1 MSYFPEFIVKPFRPY
16 LRAILEA
23 SGSSAITSNVLYAM
37 RRDSLLSS
45 ERNRDP
51 QRLVVHGFRG
61 YSQHDEDGMLQ
72 EIFKR
77 IGVTNR
83 IFVEFGV
90 GDGTENNTLYLLL
103 SGWRGLWIDSSEI
116 NAASIHRQFS
126 PFLQTEQL
134 TFVRGFVD
142 RDTIN
147 GMIHKA
153 GRSGEIDLLSID
165 IDGNDYWVWDAI
177 SIIQPRAVVIEYNAV
192 FRPPLALVAEY
203 NKDFVWNGT
212 SYYGASLKAMESLG
226 SRKGYALVGCS
237 LSGINAFFV
246 KHDLAQDKFCTP
258 FTAENHFEPPRFGFY
273 KVGALDMHPAGV
285 GKYEIVP
292 R

>member
-1 MSYFPEFIVKPFRPY
+1 
-16 LRAILEA
+16 
-23 SGSSAITSNVLYAM
+23 
-37 RRDSLLSS
+37 
-45 ERNRDP
+45 
-51 QRLVVHGFRG
+51 
-61 YSQHDEDGMLQ
+61 MLQ

-103 SGWRGLWIDSSEI
+103 SGWRGLWIDSNEI

-134 TFVRGFVD
+134 TFVHGFVD

-147 GMIHKA
+147 DMIHKA
-153 GRSGEIDLLSID
+153 GRSGEIETLLSID

-192 FRPPLALVAEY
+192 FRPPLVLVAEY
-203 NKDFVWNGT
+203 NKDFVEWHKLLW
-212 SYYGASLKAMESLG
+212 SK
-226 SRKGYALVGCS
+226 
-237 LSGINAFFV
+237 
-246 KHDLAQDKFCTP
+246 P
-258 FTAENHFEPPRFGFY
+258 
-273 KVGALDMHPAGV
+273 
-285 GKYEIVP
+285 
-292 R
+292 